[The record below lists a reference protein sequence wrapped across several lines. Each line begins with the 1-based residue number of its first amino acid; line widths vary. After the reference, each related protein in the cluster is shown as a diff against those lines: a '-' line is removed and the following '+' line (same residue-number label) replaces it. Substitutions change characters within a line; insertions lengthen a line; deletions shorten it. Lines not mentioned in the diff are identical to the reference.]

1 LLLVS
6 EIDAGKLEL
15 NLDELDLGVLAQQSL
30 ESSRVQAEA
39 GGVSLSFSAHGPLGM
54 TGDRV
59 RLSQLLDNVVSN
71 ALKFTPRGGS
81 VSVRT
86 SRSNGSAV
94 VEVEDSG
101 IGIPADEQA
110 QLFDR
115 FFRARAAAAGAIQ
128 GTGLGLSISQD
139 IAHAHGGAIDVSSEA
154 GVGTTFRI
162 ALPAND

>member
-1 LLLVS
+1 VPLL
-6 EIDAGKLEL
+6 
-15 NLDELDLGVLAQQSL
+15 
-30 ESSRVQAEA
+30 
-39 GGVSLSFSAHGPLGM
+39 

-59 RLSQLLDNVVSN
+59 RLGQLLDNVVSN

-94 VEVEDSG
+94 VEVEDTG

-115 FFRARAAAAGAIQ
+115 FFRARAASEGAIQ

-139 IAHAHGGAIDVSSEA
+139 IARAHGGRIDVTSEA
-154 GVGTTFRI
+154 HVGTTFRV